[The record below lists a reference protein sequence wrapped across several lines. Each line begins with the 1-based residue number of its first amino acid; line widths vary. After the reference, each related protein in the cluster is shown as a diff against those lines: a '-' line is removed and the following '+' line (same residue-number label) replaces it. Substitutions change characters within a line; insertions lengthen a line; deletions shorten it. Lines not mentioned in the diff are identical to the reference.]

1 MNRSIAREKAF
12 QLLYSLEIMKDED
25 IDNQINLYFETNQ
38 ITDKKEE
45 EFIKNIILGTKKYE
59 EEIIDLIKINLSS
72 KWKLERL
79 SKIDLVILK
88 IAIYEL
94 NHTDVPYKVAINEAI
109 ELAKKYGT
117 DSSKVFVNGILASI
131 VKEKGE
137 N

>member
-1 MNRSIAREKAF
+1 MNRSIAREKTF